1 MCYLHETTKK
11 MKACHEHR
19 KTHDLINKKGSMDRE
34 SLVEFRAKLPI
45 KTGIG

>member
-19 KTHDLINKKGSMDRE
+19 KTHDLINKKGSFDKE
-34 SLVEFRAKLPI
+34 SLVVYELTN
-45 KTGIG
+45 KTETG